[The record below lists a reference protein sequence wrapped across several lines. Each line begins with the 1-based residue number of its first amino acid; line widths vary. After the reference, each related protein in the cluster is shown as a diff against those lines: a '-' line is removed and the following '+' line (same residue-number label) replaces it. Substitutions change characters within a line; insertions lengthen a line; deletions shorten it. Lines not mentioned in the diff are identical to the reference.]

1 MINSNFGFTPLKEVW
16 LGDTYP
22 ESFYSH
28 LPNQVAD
35 ALCQITQ
42 WCKEDTSKL
51 QKFLESKD
59 IIVQRPQFDSID
71 DRICHNLTVQ
81 KNLYVLDFLQSL
93 MVIYTL
99 VTLVLSV

>member
-22 ESFYSH
+22 ESFYEH
-28 LPNQVAD
+28 LPNAVAD

-42 WCKEDTSKL
+42 WCKEDTGKL

-59 IIVQRPQFDSID
+59 INKLAETMIALFKIGAAGE
-71 DRICHNLTVQ
+71 IMNI
-81 KNLYVLDFLQSL
+81 N
-93 MVIYTL
+93 
-99 VTLVLSV
+99 

>member
-35 ALCQITQ
+35 PLCQITQ
-42 WCKEDTSKL
+42 WCKEDTGKL

-59 IIVQRPQFDSID
+59 INKLAETMIALFKISAAGEIMN
-71 DRICHNLTVQ
+71 IN
-81 KNLYVLDFLQSL
+81 
-93 MVIYTL
+93 
-99 VTLVLSV
+99 